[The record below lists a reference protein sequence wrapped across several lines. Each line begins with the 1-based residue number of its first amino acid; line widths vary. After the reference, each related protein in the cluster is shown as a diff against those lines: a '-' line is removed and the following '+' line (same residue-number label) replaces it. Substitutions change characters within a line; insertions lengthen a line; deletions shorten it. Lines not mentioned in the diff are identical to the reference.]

1 MMRILMCTDGSR
13 FAEDA
18 IHYGTLIAQATQAE
32 VTILGVIERPLEA
45 AHVQASLAQAQQI
58 LSVHGL
64 STMTK
69 TRQGHPDEE
78 ILSET
83 EETFYDM
90 VIVGQYGRRGI
101 SRFWLGPV
109 TERIVE
115 HAHTSVLVVKGKRD
129 HIASLLIC
137 TSGTEFGDITVQHGV
152 ELARALDA
160 TVTILHVISAV
171 PVMYTGLDE
180 MDETLPELL
189 QTDTR
194 EARHLRRGEKTLESL
209 GVKGKLELRHGIV
222 PDEILR
228 AASEGNVDL
237 IVIGSS
243 QIGGNI
249 SRYLMGDVTRQIVHY
264 CKRPVLVVR
273 SRAWPRP
280 SFRFSPNDFA
290 DHICLPK
297 TTFSRKIQSLR
308 CRYYLLCR

>member
-1 MMRILMCTDGSR
+1 MYHILMCTDGSK

-18 IHYGTLIAQATQAE
+18 IHYGTFIARATQAE
-32 VTILGVIERPLEA
+32 VTILGVIEKPLEA
-45 AHVQASLAQAQQI
+45 VQVQASLAQAQQA

-64 STMTK
+64 STTTK
-69 TRQGHPDEE
+69 ARQGHPDEE
-78 ILSET
+78 ILRET
-83 EETFYDM
+83 EETPYDL

-109 TERIVE
+109 AERIIE
-115 HAHTSVLVVKGKRD
+115 HVRAPVLVVKGKRD

-137 TSGTEFGDITVQHGV
+137 TGGTHFGDITVQHGV

-160 TVTILHVISAV
+160 TVTILHVTSAV
-171 PVMYTGLDE
+171 PVMYSGLDE

-194 EARHLRRGEKTLESL
+194 EARHLRHGEITLESL
-209 GVKGKLELRHGIV
+209 GVKGKLELRHGV
-222 PDEILR
+222 VADEILR
-228 AASEGNVDL
+228 AASESNVDL

-243 QIGGNI
+243 HSGGSI
-249 SRYLMGDVTRQIVHY
+249 SRYLIGDITRQIVHT

-280 SFRFSPNDFA
+280 FYRFF
-290 DHICLPK
+290 PK
-297 TTFSRKIQSLR
+297 
-308 CRYYLLCR
+308 